1 MPKNSDFAD
10 PRKASN
16 LVRAAARET
25 LSREQLDGGFHN
37 AVLGG
42 IFAAIL
48 SCWHFPQKSFGTGG
62 AAIGS
67 TSAASNS
74 TATLCWISSTVRTTR
89 KPFALRTSTPA
100 KPISEPPL
108 IRTL

>member
-1 MPKNSDFAD
+1 MAKHGDFAD
-10 PRKASN
+10 PRQASN

-25 LSREQLDGGFHN
+25 LSREQLDGRFHN
-37 AVLGG
+37 AVLCR
-42 IFAAIL
+42 ILAAIF
-48 SCWHFPQKSFGTGG
+48 SYWHFPQESLGTGG

-89 KPFALRTSTPA
+89 KPFALRISTPVR
-100 KPISEPPL
+100 PISEPPL